1 MSFAHNSVTTNDEP
15 QWADVDKTKLP
26 REAFADMGED
36 DKSSTWKFPHHW
48 IRNGKD
54 PDAAGRPTEGQMYLH
69 TGGLDAAWTVANGTQ
84 KGSQEV
90 IAHLEAHR
98 KALETPGEANS
109 AASNDLE
116 ASAPTDGQL
125 AFLAPM
131 NVTASAA
138 DGAGGAVG
146 QKLPRFDINAYNG
159 GPMSLAN
166 WGLPVVVDLQGVQAH
181 SQSIPVLKDHQ
192 YADVVGHTDSVKV
205 GKAIDIAGV
214 VSGTGPAAKEVVA
227 NSKNGFP
234 WQASIGG
241 RVLEKQYVPE
251 GSKVNVNGA
260 DHAGPII
267 IARKFALGE
276 VSVTALGADTSS
288 STTIAASAKNAR
300 PAQEITMTDTAAQTP
315 TAPSAPA
322 KIEASAANAAAPDLN
337 QIRASAA
344 AEYKRIAEIDKLCG
358 RKYPEIAAS
367 AIEKNWD
374 TERIGTEM
382 QLVDLRASRPN
393 APAVIVHEGISDAR
407 TIEACGLVASGVRD
421 DASMVKAYGE
431 QAMDIAHK
439 HRAMGIRE
447 FFALCASAEGRSLP
461 PWSIGP
467 NDYIRAAF
475 STVSLPGILS
485 NIANKVMLDRYNA
498 VDRAWQAFCKKGVL
512 NDFKQHFRYRMTE
525 DFKFKLVGPDGQ
537 LPNVQLGEQAFPIQG
552 QTQGAIITLGRQMIV
567 NDDMNA
573 FGDMPARFGIGAG
586 EGVAETVYGP
596 LLSNPSTVQDAQAN
610 PPQTPVAFFSAT
622 NNNYLSGAGTQFG
635 FSGLSAL
642 YNQFLL
648 QTKPN
653 GRPLNVEPKVLLVP
667 TQLKLAAIQLMKQTP
682 LIASIATTGSKSTVT
697 PSYNVLGDLFDVVSS
712 QYLSSTTFNTNALA
726 TAYYLFADPMLLP
739 AIEVGFLNGI
749 EQPTVERGEPNFEI
763 LGIRFRAFM
772 DWGVAM
778 QDFRGAAY
786 SKGDQA

>member
-1 MSFAHNSVTTNDEP
+1 
-15 QWADVDKTKLP
+15 
-26 REAFADMGED
+26 
-36 DKSSTWKFPHHW
+36 
-48 IRNGKD
+48 
-54 PDAAGRPTEGQMYLH
+54 
-69 TGGLDAAWTVANGTQ
+69 
-84 KGSQEV
+84 
-90 IAHLEAHR
+90 
-98 KALETPGEANS
+98 
-109 AASNDLE
+109 
-116 ASAPTDGQL
+116 
-125 AFLAPM
+125 
-131 NVTASAA
+131 
-138 DGAGGAVG
+138 
-146 QKLPRFDINAYNG
+146 
-159 GPMSLAN
+159 
-166 WGLPVVVDLQGVQAH
+166 
-181 SQSIPVLKDHQ
+181 
-192 YADVVGHTDSVKV
+192 
-205 GKAIDIAGV
+205 
-214 VSGTGPAAKEVVA
+214 
-227 NSKNGFP
+227 
-234 WQASIGG
+234 
-241 RVLEKQYVPE
+241 VPE
-251 GSKVNVNGA
+251 GSKANVNGA
-260 DHAGPII
+260 DHHGPLIV
-267 IARKFALGE
+267 ARKFALGE

-288 STTIAASAKNAR
+288 STTIAASAKGAAS
-300 PAQEITMTDTAAQTP
+300 AQEITMTDTAAQTP

-322 KIEASAANAAAPDLN
+322 KIEASAAASSAAAPDLN

-344 AEYKRIAEIDKLCG
+344 AEYRRIADIEKLCG
-358 RKYPEIAAS
+358 KKYPDIAAS
-367 AIEKNWD
+367 AIEKGWD
-374 TERIGTEM
+374 SERIGTEM
-382 QLVDLRASRPN
+382 QLVDLRASRPT
-393 APAVIVHEGISDAR
+393 APAVIVHEGISDAK

-421 DASMVKAYGE
+421 DDHMVKAYGE
-431 QAMDIAHK
+431 KAMDIAHR

-552 QTQGAIITLGRQMIV
+552 QTQGAIITLSRQMVV

-586 EGVAETVYGP
+586 EGVAETVYMP
-596 LLSNPSTVQDAQAN
+596 LLNNPSTVQDAQAN

-622 NNNYLSGAGTQFG
+622 NNNYMSGAGTQFG
-635 FSGLSAL
+635 FAGLSAL

-682 LIASIATTGSKSTVT
+682 LIASIATTGAKSTVT
-697 PSYNVLGDLFDVVSS
+697 PSYNVLGDLFEVVSS
-712 QYLSSTTFNTNALA
+712 QYLSNTNFNGNALP
-726 TAYYLFADPMLLP
+726 TAYYLFADPMILP
-739 AIEVGFLNGI
+739 AIEVAFLNGI
-749 EQPTVERGEPNFEI
+749 EQPVIERGEPNFEI

-786 SKGDQA
+786 SKGDQQ